1 MSIKVA
7 NEASFL
13 EWSSHLR
20 VSGWCFLDLLISD
33 QDGIAFPRG
42 KQEVPRAGLRA
53 LREELAEANWSRWDV
68 CESGFRMSLGPKQ
81 SRAGGRFTGEDGRGG
96 LPWN

>member
-13 EWSSHLR
+13 ESSSHLR
-20 VSGWCFLDLLISD
+20 FSGWCFLDLLISD
-33 QDGIAFPRG
+33 QDGTAFPGGSRKSPG
-42 KQEVPRAGLRA
+42 QASGLCVRSWQRRIGAGGT
-53 LREELAEANWSRWDV
+53 

-96 LPWN
+96 FPWN